1 LFQELPTSF
10 IYAEIGLLVPGCHK
24 EKSLCDDM
32 VGKVKKKKNY
42 KSCQGYDRYGNIS
55 YGPIAL
61 KIQSNG
67 TI

>member
-32 VGKVKKKKNY
+32 VGKVKKKKTTKVVKVMTDMVIY
-42 KSCQGYDRYGNIS
+42 HMV
-55 YGPIAL
+55 P
-61 KIQSNG
+61 
-67 TI
+67 